1 MSFHNVNGAHLRNS
15 ALDLRKW
22 VGNDGDNER
31 DNILLLK
38 NENKKIKRD
47 LKQNAKEHNTIH
59 LKGKKTQ
66 KSSSWRYF
74 TPEKFPTFICQKQLP
89 YFCLL
94 MRLA

>member
-31 DNILLLK
+31 DILLLK

-47 LKQNAKEHNTIH
+47 LKQNAKEYNTIH
-59 LKGKKTQ
+59 LKGKDSEKLILA
-66 KSSSWRYF
+66 YF